1 MSSSPE
7 APFDVI
13 VCGAGHAGCEA
24 ALAAA
29 RTGARTLLLTGNL
42 DTVAQMSCNPAIGGQ
57 AKGQIVREIDALG
70 GEMAINTD
78 LTAIQFR
85 LLNESKG
92 PAVQSP
98 WAQCDKKA
106 YQFRLKHTLEL
117 QPRLSLFQATVT
129 GLLFAP
135 ASATGP
141 GGARR
146 VVGVRT
152 NLDLEFHARTVVVTT
167 GTFLRGLMHIGQNKN
182 EGGRLGDFS
191 AKTLSASFLEAGV
204 ELQRLKTGTPPRLL
218 GRSIDFSKME
228 PQHGDAEP
236 TLFAFHDTRD
246 PEPLFHVEHS
256 LSSPSGGSLRE
267 ERLGW
272 QPGRDQIPC
281 WITYTTERSAQIVR
295 DNLHLSA
302 MYSGEIEGVGPRY
315 CPSIEDKFVRFA
327 EKPRHQL
334 FLEPEGRT
342 TNEFYINGL
351 STSLPFAVQVEL
363 VRSIPGL
370 ERAELLRPAYAV
382 EYDFAPPTQLFP
394 SLESRKVE
402 NLFFAG
408 QINGTSGYEE
418 AASQGLIAGV
428 NAARKGRGEA
438 PLVIARHEAY
448 IGVLIDDLVTKGTR
462 EPYRMFT
469 SRAEHRLL
477 FNHGS
482 AELRLQHHA
491 RACGLLSPTRLGRI
505 EAKATRIR
513 DWIQRLE
520 QARLPSS
527 AGLGVGTWADHLR
540 RAQSAN
546 PAPAGAAPVAEPGD
560 AAASKGGPDGVGEG
574 TWALLATHLPELA
587 VLSGAERAELQYR
600 VTYAGY
606 LAREQ
611 RQVARLADVEKIK
624 IPPDLDYA
632 TIRGLRAESRAKLS
646 SARPVTLGQASRIS
660 GVNPADISVLLVALA
675 R

>member
-1 MSSSPE
+1 MSEFTTLPY
-7 APFDVI
+7 DVI

-78 LTAIQFR
+78 LTGIQFR

-98 WAQCDKKA
+98 RAQCDKKA

-117 QPRLSLFQATVT
+117 QANLQLFQATVT
-129 GLLFAP
+129 GLIFEAG
-135 ASATGP
+135 A
-141 GGARR
+141 GGSRR

-152 NLDLEFHARTVVVTT
+152 NLDLDFRGRTVVVTT

-191 AKTLSASFLEAGV
+191 AKTLSASFVEAGI
-204 ELQRLKTGTPPRLL
+204 ELRRLKTGTPPRLL

-228 PQHGDAEP
+228 PQHGDARP

-246 PEPLFHVEHS
+246 PEPLFHVEHA
-256 LSSPSGGSLRE
+256 PAGGVPLRE

-272 QPGRDQIPC
+272 VAGQAQVPC
-281 WITYTTERSAQIVR
+281 WMTYTTERTAQLVR

-327 EKPRHQL
+327 DKPRHLL
-334 FLEPEGRT
+334 FLEPEGRA

-351 STSLPFAVQVEL
+351 STSLPFAVQVEM

-418 AASQGLIAGV
+418 AACQGLIAGV
-428 NAARKGRGEA
+428 NAARKGRGESA
-438 PLVIARHEAY
+438 LVVARHEGY
-448 IGVLIDDLVTKGTR
+448 IGVLIDDLVTKGTN

-482 AELRLQHHA
+482 AELRLVHHA
-491 RACGLLSPTRLGRI
+491 RECGLLSASRLARI
-505 EAKATRIR
+505 EAKAERIR
-513 DWIQRLE
+513 DWV
-520 QARLPSS
+520 ARLDQTRPAPGS
-527 AGLGVGTWADHLR
+527 GMGQGTWGDHLR
-540 RAQSAN
+540 RAHAGN
-546 PAPAGAAPVAEPGD
+546 GPATEVVDGRLPVPAEFDALAE
-560 AAASKGGPDGVGEG
+560 
-574 TWALLATHLPELA
+574 
-587 VLSGAERAELQYR
+587 AERAEVIYR
-600 VTYAGY
+600 VVYAGY
-606 LAREQ
+606 LAREE
-611 RQVARLADVEKIK
+611 RQIARLADVEKIR
-624 IPPDLDYA
+624 IPVDFDFA
-632 TIRGLRAESRAKLS
+632 AVRGLRAESLAKLVA
-646 SARPVTLGQASRIS
+646 ARPVSLGQASRIS
-660 GVNPADISVLLVALA
+660 GVNPADISVLMVYLA
-675 R
+675 AVKRGGAA

>member
-1 MSSSPE
+1 MSFTT
-7 APFDVI
+7 PFDVI

-29 RTGARTLLLTGNL
+29 RTGASTLLLTGNL

-78 LTAIQFR
+78 LTGIQFR

-92 PAVQSP
+92 AAVQSP
-98 WAQCDKKA
+98 RAQCDKKA

-117 QPRLSLFQATVT
+117 QPNLKLFQATVT
-129 GLLFAP
+129 GLIFAP
-135 ASATGP
+135 GP
-141 GGARR
+141 GGGRQ

-152 NLDLEFHARTVVVTT
+152 NLDLDFRARTVVVTT

-191 AKTLSASFLEAGV
+191 AKTLSASFLEAGI

-218 GRSIDFSKME
+218 GRSIDFSRME

-246 PEPLFHVEHS
+246 PEPMFHVEHPAVS
-256 LSSPSGGSLRE
+256 RLDGGRPVAMRE

-272 QPGRDQIPC
+272 PAGQAQVPC
-281 WITYTTERSAQIVR
+281 WMTYTTERTAQLVR

-327 EKPRHQL
+327 DKPRHLL
-334 FLEPEGRT
+334 FLEPEGRA
-342 TNEFYINGL
+342 TNEYYINGL
-351 STSLPFAVQVEL
+351 STSLPFAVQVEM

-394 SLESRKVE
+394 SLESRLVE

-418 AASQGLIAGV
+418 AACQGLLAGV
-428 NAARKGRGEA
+428 NAARKGRGES
-438 PLVIARHEAY
+438 PLVIGRHEGY
-448 IGVLIDDLVTKGTR
+448 MGVLVDDLVTKGTR

-482 AELRLQHHA
+482 AELRLRHHA
-491 RACGLLSPTRLGRI
+491 RSCGLLSETRLARI
-505 EAKATRIR
+505 EAKAQCID
-513 DWIQRLE
+513 DWIARLE
-520 QARLPSS
+520 QLRPAPGS
-527 AGLGVGTWADHLR
+527 GLGAGTWADHLR
-540 RAQSAN
+540 RAH
-546 PAPAGAAPVAEPGD
+546 AGH
-560 AAASKGGPDGVGEG
+560 GVGEG
-574 TWALLATHLPELA
+574 SGTSGGLPLPEEFSALPAA
-587 VLSGAERAELQYR
+587 VRDEVLYR

-606 LAREQ
+606 LAREE
-611 RQVARLADVEKIK
+611 RQIARMDNVEKIK
-624 IPPDLDYA
+624 IPADFDFTA
-632 TIRGLRAESRAKLS
+632 VRGLRAESLAKLV
-646 SARPVTLGQASRIS
+646 ATRPVTLGQAGRIS
-660 GVNPADISVLLVALA
+660 GVNPSDISVLMVFLQA
-675 R
+675 RARKI